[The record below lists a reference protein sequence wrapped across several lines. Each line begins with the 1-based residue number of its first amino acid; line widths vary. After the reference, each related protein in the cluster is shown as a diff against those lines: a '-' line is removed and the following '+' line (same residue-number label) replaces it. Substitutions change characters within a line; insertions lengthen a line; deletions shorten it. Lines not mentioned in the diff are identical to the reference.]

1 MNCFVESVKWVLL
14 TDDVKDIC
22 IVCII

>member
-1 MNCFVESVKWVLL
+1 MSCFVESVKWVLL